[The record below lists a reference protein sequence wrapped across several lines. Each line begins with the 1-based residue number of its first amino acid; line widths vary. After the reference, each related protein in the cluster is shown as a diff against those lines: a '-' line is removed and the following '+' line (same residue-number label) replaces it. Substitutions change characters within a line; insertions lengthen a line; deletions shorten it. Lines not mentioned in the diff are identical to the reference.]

1 METHRYIPE
10 HAVPMPISA
19 LFNSTKERIEYG
31 TADVVRVQ
39 VMGVIES
46 VKFGD
51 SDVEYMITDKDN
63 HNILVQKILTA
74 SFTEES
80 AKKFNVGDR
89 VEVFGKVRILENGK
103 KFLNAFSMHKA
114 SDEQFAAFQIICRFS
129 EKFYKKH
136 TPILPAGA
144 STNVPTRFGLKN
156 KVGSLNRFP
165 MGMLEQS
172 SSCENNMGVW
182 PTEIEQLAAGIST
195 SGLVKEESDVSE
207 DSSDDSDE
215 EDEEEEEEDDEED
228 SFDKGP
234 VSLVPMARKEK
245 PKEEPEPEYD
255 SFENA

>member
-1 METHRYIPE
+1 
-10 HAVPMPISA
+10 
-19 LFNSTKERIEYG
+19 
-31 TADVVRVQ
+31 
-39 VMGVIES
+39 
-46 VKFGD
+46 
-51 SDVEYMITDKDN
+51 
-63 HNILVQKILTA
+63 
-74 SFTEES
+74 
-80 AKKFNVGDR
+80 
-89 VEVFGKVRILENGK
+89 
-103 KFLNAFSMHKA
+103 
-114 SDEQFAAFQIICRFS
+114 
-129 EKFYKKH
+129 
-136 TPILPAGA
+136 
-144 STNVPTRFGLKN
+144 
-156 KVGSLNRFP
+156 